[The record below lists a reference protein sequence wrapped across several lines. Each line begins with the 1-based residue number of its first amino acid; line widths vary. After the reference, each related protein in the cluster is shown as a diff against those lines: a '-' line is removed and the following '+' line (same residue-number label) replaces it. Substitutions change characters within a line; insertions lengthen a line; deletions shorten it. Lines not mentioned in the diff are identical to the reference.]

1 MLESEKI
8 LGVLMG
14 VAIGGLVSFLFALF
28 LVLII
33 FSTLWVIFVRVILPL
48 GLIVLLCL
56 GIYWAYEKITSPK
69 EEALKVIAPQQEA
82 PQEVEIPPIILEEK
96 I

>member
-1 MLESEKI
+1 
-8 LGVLMG
+8 MG

-28 LVLII
+28 LLVMILG
-33 FSTLWVIFVRVILPL
+33 TLWVIFVRVILPL

-69 EEALKVIAPQQEA
+69 EEAPKVIAPQQEK
-82 PQEVEIPPIILEEK
+82 EIEISPIILEEK

>member
-1 MLESEKI
+1 
-8 LGVLMG
+8 MG
-14 VAIGGLVSFLFALF
+14 VAISGLVSFLFALF

-69 EEALKVIAPQQEA
+69 EEAPKVIQEVPQQET
-82 PQEVEIPPIILEEK
+82 PQEIELSPIILEDR

>member
-1 MLESEKI
+1 
-8 LGVLMG
+8 MG
-14 VAIGGLVSFLFALF
+14 VVIGGLVSFLVGLF

-33 FSTLWVIFVRVILPL
+33 FSTLWVVFVRVILPL

-69 EEALKVIAPQQEA
+69 EEAPKAIQKA
-82 PQEVEIPPIILEEK
+82 PQEIEIPPIILEEK

>member
-1 MLESEKI
+1 M
-8 LGVLMG
+8 
-14 VAIGGLVSFLFALF
+14 
-28 LVLII
+28 
-33 FSTLWVIFVRVILPL
+33 ILPL

-69 EEALKVIAPQQEA
+69 EEAPKVIQEIPQQEK
-82 PQEVEIPPIILEEK
+82 EIEISPIILEEK

>member
-1 MLESEKI
+1 
-8 LGVLMG
+8 MG
-14 VAIGGLVSFLFALF
+14 VVIGGLVSFLVGLF

-33 FSTLWVIFVRVILPL
+33 FSTLWVVFVRVILPL

-56 GIYWAYEKITSPK
+56 GICWAYEKITSPK
-69 EEALKVIAPQQEA
+69 EETLKAIQKA
-82 PQEVEIPPIILEEK
+82 PQEIEIPPIILEEK

>member
-1 MLESEKI
+1 
-8 LGVLMG
+8 MG

-33 FSTLWVIFVRVILPL
+33 FSTLWVILVRVILPL

-69 EEALKVIAPQQEA
+69 EEAPKVITPQQETS
-82 PQEVEIPPIILEEK
+82 QEIELSPIILEEK

>member
-1 MLESEKI
+1 
-8 LGVLMG
+8 MG
-14 VAIGGLVSFLFALF
+14 VAISGLVSFLFALF

-56 GIYWAYEKITSPK
+56 GIYWAYEKITSSK
-69 EEALKVIAPQQEA
+69 EEAPKVIAPQQET
-82 PQEVEIPPIILEEK
+82 PQEIELSPIILEEK

>member
-1 MLESEKI
+1 M
-8 LGVLMG
+8 
-14 VAIGGLVSFLFALF
+14 
-28 LVLII
+28 
-33 FSTLWVIFVRVILPL
+33 ILPL

-69 EEALKVIAPQQEA
+69 EEAPKVIAPQQEI
-82 PQEVEIPPIILEEK
+82 PQEIELSPIILEER

>member
-1 MLESEKI
+1 
-8 LGVLMG
+8 MG
-14 VAIGGLVSFLFALF
+14 VAISGLVSFLFALF

-33 FSTLWVIFVRVILPL
+33 FSTLWIIFVRVILPL

-69 EEALKVIAPQQEA
+69 EETPKVIAPQQES
-82 PQEVEIPPIILEEK
+82 PQEIEFSPIILEDR